1 MRDRLIIRN
10 VAPSTFGRADTP
22 VILSEAHFSGVEGPA
37 SALRNDGATGC
48 LIGFRSAPTAR
59 GFFGTPFPGL
69 RPPSHPSDEDL
80 SLGTPPMRTTPWA
93 IFAFSL
99 REIGHA
105 AFRICAGLAGAV
117 PHKCLGDVE
126 VPAGAEEAAEKGP
139 VSNGIPREDT
149 SGAKALIDL
158 NGFVPGMNPRPT
170 ARTSFSAASDAQAH
184 FAAFAAPFDF
194 AQGKLSKSCPCTVH
208 CKKPFVHWILRLRA
222 AHTYPVFV
230 RLCTLFL
237 FLTSF
242 SAWAQPASPAAPV
255 VLDRVVAVVNNQ
267 AILSSDIDH
276 EIRLSVLDPGRG
288 GLGVLTPAR
297 ALDQLI
303 GRALIQQQIRQEDQ
317 QAAEPSQAEVNA
329 RLGEIRRELPACVRG
344 NCGSD
349 AGWKAFLA
357 THSLT
362 EEGVDSYLRYRL
374 EILRFIEQRFR
385 QGISISPQ
393 EIAAYY
399 HDTLLPQYAKGEA
412 VPALEKVSAR
422 IQEILLQQHVNALF
436 DDWLNNLRKQGD
448 VEVMDP
454 SLESPAAPSPASP
467 ASAPTASPDVFPG
480 GNGEGIE

>member
-1 MRDRLIIRN
+1 
-10 VAPSTFGRADTP
+10 
-22 VILSEAHFSGVEGPA
+22 
-37 SALRNDGATGC
+37 
-48 LIGFRSAPTAR
+48 
-59 GFFGTPFPGL
+59 
-69 RPPSHPSDEDL
+69 
-80 SLGTPPMRTTPWA
+80 
-93 IFAFSL
+93 
-99 REIGHA
+99 
-105 AFRICAGLAGAV
+105 
-117 PHKCLGDVE
+117 
-126 VPAGAEEAAEKGP
+126 
-139 VSNGIPREDT
+139 
-149 SGAKALIDL
+149 
-158 NGFVPGMNPRPT
+158 MNPRPT

-436 DDWLNNLRKQGD
+436 DDWLNNLRKPGD